1 MLHSLPPT
9 LDVPIPEGVA
19 IEDVWVPARR
29 GTVPAPPSVSNTLG
43 LNPPVSSPPVSSVL
57 RRPIGSV
64 SVSVPAKNEMARL
77 PQFFASLRTAVLA
90 AMGEGIACEVVFALD
105 GCTDGSR
112 GFVEAQHLGFPCPVR
127 HVLLGALGY
136 SHAGRARRAAMQA
149 ALRQRAFDPSHAI
162 LTTDADS
169 LVDRDW
175 IVATAR
181 ALRHTDLVAG
191 YVEWDDETP
200 IAALTEQEAY
210 FDRLHRWRRRID
222 PVAYDASDP
231 HHKSY
236 GASLAIRQNAYR
248 RVGGLPELRSSEDVA
263 LCRAVRLAG
272 LRLRQDRSVRVLT
285 STRRRGRA
293 TGGFSDAI
301 VSVDAMLE
309 RGEELRVPCPESLT
323 AQYRRAARLRAGYE
337 ALASAASGGTPVVAN
352 DLDWSGRGSGR
363 ASGRAGLG
371 LGVHEI
377 ALARKARSADAFVTR
392 VMEPEPG
399 ADMGAD
405 VTPRVPLKAAIWRL
419 DALKRKNREIGGK
432 GETR

>member
-1 MLHSLPPT
+1 MLHTLPPT
-9 LDVPIPEGVA
+9 ADLSVMDDFAPERVGALV
-19 IEDVWVPARR
+19 RR
-29 GTVPAPPSVSNTLG
+29 DALPPLPLP
-43 LNPPVSSPPVSSVL
+43 LNVL

-64 SVSVPAKNEMARL
+64 SVCVPAKNEMARL

-90 AMGEGIACEVVFALD
+90 AMGAGVSCEVVMALD
-105 GCTDGSR
+105 GCTDGSQ
-112 GFVEAQHLGFPCPVR
+112 GFVEAQHLSFPCPVR
-127 HVLLGALGY
+127 HVLLKELGHP
-136 SHAGRARRAAMQA
+136 HAGRARRAAMDA
-149 ALRQRAFDPSHAI
+149 ALRGRGFDASHAI

-169 LVDRDW
+169 LVDREW

-200 IAALTEQEAY
+200 IAALTEQESY

-222 PVAYDASDP
+222 PVAHDAADP

-236 GASLAIRQNAYR
+236 GASLAIRQDAYR
-248 RVGGLPELRSSEDVA
+248 RVGGLPELPSSEDVA

-272 LRLRQDRSVRVLT
+272 LRMRQDRAVRVLT

-301 VSVDAMLE
+301 VTVDAMLE
-309 RGEELRVPCPESLT
+309 RGEGLRVPCPDALT
-323 AQYRRAARLRAGYE
+323 AQYRRAARLRAGYR
-337 ALASAASGGTPVVAN
+337 ALAEAGNGGTSVVAN
-352 DLDWSGRGSGR
+352 DLDWSGR
-363 ASGRAGLG
+363 ASGYAEFGRTSFG

-377 ALARKARSADAFVTR
+377 ALACEARSADAFVTR
-392 VMEPEPG
+392 VMEPES
-399 ADMGAD
+399 GAD
-405 VTPRVPLKAAIWRL
+405 VADVPPSVPLSVPPLVPLHAAIRRL
-419 DALKRKNREIGGK
+419 DALGYEDREIEGK